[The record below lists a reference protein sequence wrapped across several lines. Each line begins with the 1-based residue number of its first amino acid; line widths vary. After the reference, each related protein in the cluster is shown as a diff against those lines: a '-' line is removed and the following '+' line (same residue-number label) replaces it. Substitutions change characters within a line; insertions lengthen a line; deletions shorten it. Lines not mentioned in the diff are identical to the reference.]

1 MTTYQSY
8 LNASDHDDFI
18 IKAIENYKTSP
29 LFSHAL
35 EALAYF
41 RAENPPVM
49 RKTILR
55 AGVIERRDK
64 TGILRSRP
72 TSHDVVGN
80 RVSSS
85 FFQRFV
91 VQQNQFLL
99 SEGIQVED
107 RVRKKLG
114 ADFDRA
120 LSRLGEFALIQG
132 TAWGFWNADHLEVI
146 EIAKNPLSGFFP
158 LVDEL
163 DGRIRMG
170 VQFWQLDE
178 DHPMSV
184 RLFDQFGETI
194 YVSDGKSL
202 QFHHYQQPYRRII
215 AQDAFGETVVD
226 TPTYDML
233 PLVPLH
239 ANPEHRSEL
248 TPSIRAKIDAYDRIL
263 SDFADNLD
271 RANDVYWVLNNFG
284 GTSDDIANLLEEIAR
299 LKAVANISD
308 GTGSATAEPKTIEV
322 PYAARR
328 AALDILEHEL
338 YQDYMALDIR
348 ALTGGSL
355 TNVAIR
361 AAMANLN
368 LKSDR
373 YEWQIMDFM
382 ADILTII
389 EEKDAPVKFRR
400 QCIANESE
408 IVADIYRMREDISHA
423 AALRLNPYL
432 QSDELP
438 LIEEELAQ
446 ERHADQDK
454 FFGEPPF

>member
-1 MTTYQSY
+1 MHTYQDY
-8 LNASDHDDFI
+8 LSSPSPMAFIAQAIDDY
-18 IKAIENYKTSP
+18 KASP
-29 LFSHAL
+29 LFTRAL

-41 RAENPPVM
+41 RGENPEVL

-55 AGVIERRDK
+55 AGAIESRDQN
-64 TGILRSRP
+64 GVLRTRPVSR
-72 TSHDVVGN
+72 DVVGN
-80 RVSSS
+80 RIPSA

-99 SEGIQVED
+99 SEGVLAQEH
-107 RVRKKLG
+107 VRRRLG

-120 LSRLGEFALIQG
+120 LARLGEFALIQG

-163 DGRIRMG
+163 DGRIQLG

-178 DHPMSV
+178 DRPMYV
-184 RLFDQFGETI
+184 RLFDKLGETI
-194 YVSDGKSL
+194 YVQRGKSFEI
-202 QFHHYQQPYRRII
+202 QNYRTPYRQLLRR
-215 AQDAFGETVVD
+215 DAMGDSVISMDE
-226 TPTYDML
+226 YDML
-233 PLVPLH
+233 PLIPLH
-239 ANPEHRSEL
+239 ANPERRSEL

-284 GTSDDIANLLEEIAR
+284 GTTEDIANLLEEIAR

-308 GTGSATAEPKTIEV
+308 GSGSATAEPKTIEV

-328 AALDILEHEL
+328 TALELLEQAL
-338 YQDYMALDIR
+338 YQDYMALDMR

-373 YEWQIMDFM
+373 YEWQILEFM
-382 ADILTII
+382 RDLLDLLDESGAV
-389 EEKDAPVKFRR
+389 VKFRR

-408 IVADIYRMREDISHA
+408 IVADIYHMRNDISQKE
-423 AALRLNPYL
+423 ALRLNPYI
-432 QSDELP
+432 QPEEIE
-438 LIEEELAQ
+438 LIERELTEESRPKEKEEDNSL
-446 ERHADQDK
+446 
-454 FFGEPPF
+454 PF